1 VQVQAQLEELK
12 SDFKYNLQL
21 LAERDAELE
30 RYEANATQL
39 EAEAAAKAATA
50 LQLRAALAQAQ
61 SGGWT
66 GRRGGRKALA
76 FGGCLWEPAS
86 CCVRRVAALVASLLQ
101 GPSP

>member
-1 VQVQAQLEELK
+1 MPPPPRAALQLADAQRANAQLEAQLEELK

-30 RYEANATQL
+30 RYEAASSQL

-61 SGGWT
+61 SGAS
-66 GRRGGRKALA
+66 RGGPGAR
-76 FGGCLWEPAS
+76 GE
-86 CCVRRVAALVASLLQ
+86 Q
-101 GPSP
+101 